1 MLSNISV
8 FRTVIDGFSIP
19 AGYFYNVLDNP
30 IISIL
35 YNVLDN
41 PIISILYNVLDN
53 PIISILYNVL
63 DNPIISILYNV
74 LDNPIIS
81 ISIYLH
87 NIMHRINVIQKWV
100 GYPEMSRL
108 SRNH

>member
-53 PIISILYNVL
+53 PIISI
-63 DNPIISILYNV
+63 
-74 LDNPIIS
+74 
-81 ISIYLH
+81 SIYLH
-87 NIMHRINVIQKWV
+87 NIMHRINVIQK
-100 GYPEMSRL
+100 
-108 SRNH
+108 

>member
-41 PIISILYNVLDN
+41 PIISI
-53 PIISILYNVL
+53 
-63 DNPIISILYNV
+63 
-74 LDNPIIS
+74 
-81 ISIYLH
+81 SIYLH
-87 NIMHRINVIQKWV
+87 NIMHRINVIQK
-100 GYPEMSRL
+100 
-108 SRNH
+108 

>member
-19 AGYFYNVLDNP
+19 AGYF
-30 IISIL
+30 